1 MEGIEELR
9 HKESD
14 RIAAMTEN
22 NLKFSNNIALYSTH
36 SYFSRHNRNDWYVVS
51 RFLSPSQL
59 NAPKNKFLTEE
70 SSEYHKYNIDNYPK
84 HKAIMEKW
92 ISNSAKFH
100 KQFEIMNTAKKHH
113 KLDLA
118 KYIIDDDSNKKQG
131 NMTKSLKQLND
142 LFQSG
147 VLSEEEFIKA
157 KKKIL
162 D

>member
-1 MEGIEELR
+1 
-9 HKESD
+9 
-14 RIAAMTEN
+14 
-22 NLKFSNNIALYSTH
+22 
-36 SYFSRHNRNDWYVVS
+36 
-51 RFLSPSQL
+51 
-59 NAPKNKFLTEE
+59 
-70 SSEYHKYNIDNYPK
+70 
-84 HKAIMEKW
+84 MEKW

-118 KYIIDDDSNKKQG
+118 KYIIDDNSEKKLG
-131 NMTKSLKQLND
+131 NVTKSLKQIND
-142 LFQSG
+142 LFKAG